1 MCATLIDLL
10 SVVPDRH
17 LIIVGAPGAVDLV
30 KRGSKMF
37 DIQISNAITS
47 SDSNQVAEPLSQLA
61 EFQLALVGG
70 GTGAVN
76 LE

>member
-1 MCATLIDLL
+1 
-10 SVVPDRH
+10 
-17 LIIVGAPGAVDLV
+17 
-30 KRGSKMF
+30 MF